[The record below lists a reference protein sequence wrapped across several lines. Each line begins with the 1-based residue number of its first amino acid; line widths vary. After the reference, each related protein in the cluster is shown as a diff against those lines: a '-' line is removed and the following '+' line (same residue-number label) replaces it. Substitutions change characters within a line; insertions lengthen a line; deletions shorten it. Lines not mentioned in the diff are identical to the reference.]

1 MSRYRFINHTMV
13 VDTIRAGFTK
23 RIEEVREQ
31 IIKDAQVAL
40 QKTLESLIENARVEL
55 QQEIIKAARDIQ
67 INVEAIREPMSPEYI
82 VRIFINE
89 KNNEPI

>member
-1 MSRYRFINHTMV
+1 MV